1 MMDSCVV
8 LGSSVDVLVR
18 LPRRCPARIRH
29 ATRVRMLRDTLVQRF
44 IRKHCN
50 EHPLHAYKPPVLSF
64 ASEQHAHAVHTS
76 SFRSFYIEAT
86 LGCSNMRPAGRW
98 RWREVYVV
106 LGRPV
111 RKLTHREFTGLLAS
125 WNPFRAGDESSG
137 LCDQD
142 RGGIRQQYATAS
154 LPSPEKHCLFCLF
167 GKECSTWDSI
177 TAAIACGTT
186 SVTALVAGSLDR
198 SQYLY
203 SI

>member
-1 MMDSCVV
+1 MSTRCTRTSRQ
-8 LGSSVDVLVR
+8 SSR
-18 LPRRCPARIRH
+18 L
-29 ATRVRMLRDTLVQRF
+29 RVSSTLTPCIPQVFDRSILRQR
-44 IRKHCN
+44 
-50 EHPLHAYKPPVLSF
+50 
-64 ASEQHAHAVHTS
+64 
-76 SFRSFYIEAT
+76 